1 MPLTPEVLTAQ
12 GEVVAWL
19 GSLDVSF
26 ALDEEPWFTI
36 DGVENPRQIGS
47 DGSGGAFVLL
57 PSQNVLYVS
66 SEGRA
71 GMIAESFEAFIQLA
85 VARPYWLDIL
95 KFSAGGDLQEMRRA
109 ADALE
114 ATLDDE
120 DDVNEA
126 REEIRAQ
133 LGLPGTDDPVG
144 ALYQAVATSDAIVR
158 APTAARSRRCSIASA
173 STTARRCATLR
184 RERKSYFAHSPL
196 RNTGTLLPSA
206 RMPSISVSAEPII
219 QSIWI
224 RLWLPPCAAICCG
237 VSCAPLMKH
246 FE

>member
-1 MPLTPEVLTAQ
+1 MPLTSEVLTAQ

-26 ALDEEPWFTI
+26 APDEEPWFSI
-36 DGVENPRQIGS
+36 DGVESPRQIGS

-66 SEGRA
+66 PDGRA
-71 GMIAESFEAFIQLA
+71 GIIAESFEAFIQLV

-120 DDVNEA
+120 DDLNEA
-126 REEIRAQ
+126 REEIRTQ
-133 LGLPGTDDPVG
+133 LDLSEADDPVG
-144 ALYQAVATSDAIVR
+144 ALYEAVAASDAIVR
-158 APTAARSRRCSIASA
+158 ATDGSPFTTLFNRFSIDNN
-173 STTARRCATLR
+173 
-184 RERKSYFAHSPL
+184 PML
-196 RNTGTLLPSA
+196 RN
-206 RMPSISVSAEPII
+206 
-219 QSIWI
+219 
-224 RLWLPPCAAICCG
+224 AA
-237 VSCAPLMKH
+237 A
-246 FE
+246 

>member
-19 GSLDVSF
+19 GSLDVTF
-26 ALDEEPWFTI
+26 APDEEPWFTI
-36 DGVENPRQIGS
+36 DGVESPRQIGS

-66 SEGRA
+66 PDGRA
-71 GMIAESFEAFIQLA
+71 GIIAESFEAFIQLV

-126 REEIRAQ
+126 REEIRTQ
-133 LGLPGTDDPVG
+133 LDLSEADDPVG
-144 ALYQAVATSDAIVR
+144 ALYEAVAASDAIVR
-158 APTAARSRRCSIASA
+158 ATDGSPFTTLFNRFSIDNN
-173 STTARRCATLR
+173 
-184 RERKSYFAHSPL
+184 PML
-196 RNTGTLLPSA
+196 RN
-206 RMPSISVSAEPII
+206 
-219 QSIWI
+219 
-224 RLWLPPCAAICCG
+224 AA
-237 VSCAPLMKH
+237 A
-246 FE
+246 

>member
-26 ALDEEPWFTI
+26 APDEEPWFTI
-36 DGVENPRQIGS
+36 DGVESPRQIGS
-47 DGSGGAFVLL
+47 DGSGGAFMLL

-66 SEGRA
+66 PDGRA
-71 GMIAESFEAFIQLA
+71 GIIAESFEAFIQLV

-126 REEIRAQ
+126 REEIRTQ
-133 LGLPGTDDPVG
+133 LDLPEADDPVG
-144 ALYQAVATSDAIVR
+144 ALYEAVAASDAIVR
-158 APTAARSRRCSIASA
+158 ATDGSPFTTLFNRFSIDNN
-173 STTARRCATLR
+173 
-184 RERKSYFAHSPL
+184 PML
-196 RNTGTLLPSA
+196 RN
-206 RMPSISVSAEPII
+206 
-219 QSIWI
+219 
-224 RLWLPPCAAICCG
+224 AA
-237 VSCAPLMKH
+237 A
-246 FE
+246 

>member
-1 MPLTPEVLTAQ
+1 MSLTPEVLTAQ

-26 ALDEEPWFTI
+26 APDEEPWFTI

-47 DGSGGAFVLL
+47 DSSGGAFVLL

-71 GMIAESFEAFIQLA
+71 GTIAESFEAFIQLV

-126 REEIRAQ
+126 REEIR
-133 LGLPGTDDPVG
+133 GSFDLPEPGDPVG
-144 ALYQAVATSDAIVR
+144 ALYEAVAASDAIVR
-158 APTAARSRRCSIASA
+158 ATDGSPFTTLFNRFSIDNN
-173 STTARRCATLR
+173 
-184 RERKSYFAHSPL
+184 PML
-196 RNTGTLLPSA
+196 RNT
-206 RMPSISVSAEPII
+206 
-219 QSIWI
+219 
-224 RLWLPPCAAICCG
+224 AA
-237 VSCAPLMKH
+237 
-246 FE
+246 

>member
-26 ALDEEPWFTI
+26 APDEEPWFTI
-36 DGVENPRQIGS
+36 DGVESPRQIGS

-66 SEGRA
+66 PDGRA
-71 GMIAESFEAFIQLA
+71 GIIAASFEAFIQLV

-126 REEIRAQ
+126 REEIRTQ
-133 LGLPGTDDPVG
+133 LDLSEADDPVG
-144 ALYQAVATSDAIVR
+144 ALYEAVAASDAIVR
-158 APTAARSRRCSIASA
+158 ATDGSPFTTLFNRFSIDNN
-173 STTARRCATLR
+173 
-184 RERKSYFAHSPL
+184 PML
-196 RNTGTLLPSA
+196 RN
-206 RMPSISVSAEPII
+206 
-219 QSIWI
+219 
-224 RLWLPPCAAICCG
+224 AA
-237 VSCAPLMKH
+237 A
-246 FE
+246 

>member
-1 MPLTPEVLTAQ
+1 MPLTPEVLTANS
-12 GEVVAWL
+12 EVVAWL
-19 GSLDVSF
+19 GNLDVSF
-26 ALDEEPWFTI
+26 TPDGQPWFTI

-71 GMIAESFEAFIQLA
+71 GMIAENFEAFVQLI

-120 DDVNEA
+120 DEINEA
-126 REEIRAQ
+126 REEIRGA
-133 LGLPGTDDPVG
+133 LGLPEADDPIG
-144 ALYQAVATSDAIVR
+144 ALCEAVAASEAIVR
-158 APTAARSRRCSIASA
+158 ATDGSPF
-173 STTARRCATLR
+173 TTLFNRF
-184 RERKSYFAHSPL
+184 SVDSNPML
-196 RNTGTLLPSA
+196 RN
-206 RMPSISVSAEPII
+206 
-219 QSIWI
+219 
-224 RLWLPPCAAICCG
+224 AA
-237 VSCAPLMKH
+237 A
-246 FE
+246 